1 MAQAEMI
8 DDVGTGTASRGFVS
22 ETLAAWIRHV
32 GPFWAVSIAGHLV
45 VLVIFGLV
53 LGTVHVAQKIMD
65 APEFEAE
72 VETVLPDQPPLEHF
86 EVGDTPLDATE
97 LTTETLTLNEAP
109 QMEQT
114 EQFNDNS
121 AVFTEA
127 GGGMANATN
136 NLGGLGGFDVKA
148 IGEGAVV
155 TGKGGVGTGVGTG
168 TNAGSGGAGAG
179 FGGRGSGRRE
189 AVAAFG
195 GTRQSERA
203 VAAALNWFARH
214 QGDDGGWSLG
224 EYTRQCKD
232 STCTGAGKIK
242 SDPAATA
249 FAMLPFLAAGQTHLS
264 KGPYQKTIYGGLF
277 WLVKHQ
283 DPATGSLGK
292 GTGSEMY
299 THGLA
304 SICLC
309 EAFGLSKDKQI
320 GAAAQAAIKFIETAQ
335 NKEDGGWR
343 YTPGQAGDTS
353 VVGWQ
358 IMALKSAI
366 MAGLTVDK
374 GVMDLAKHYLK
385 LASAKSKQGGL
396 FGYLPESAPSPTM
409 TAVGLLCSQYMGVKR
424 KDDPMIEG
432 EAYIMKL
439 LPTNKTRNSYYW
451 YYATQVMHNLPGP
464 EWDTWNRAMRR
475 TLIETQVKEGC
486 AAGSWDPHKPLPD
499 GHAAETGG
507 RIMTTSLA
515 TLTLEVYY
523 RYLPLYQLD
532 KKDEAGGKV
541 AMNDAK

>member
-1 MAQAEMI
+1 MAQADAAEHFG
-8 DDVGTGTASRGFVS
+8 DEPASRGFIGDTVM
-22 ETLAAWIRHV
+22 AWVRHV
-32 GPFWAVSIAGHLV
+32 GPFWAASIAGHLV
-45 VLVIFGLV
+45 LFIIFGLI
-53 LGTVHVAQKIMD
+53 LGTVKVAQQILD
-65 APEFEAE
+65 APEFVAE
-72 VETVLPDQPPLEHF
+72 VETVMPDQPPLEHF
-86 EVGDTPLDATE
+86 EVGDTPLEATE
-97 LTTETLTLNEAP
+97 LTTETLTLNDAP
-109 QMEQT
+109 VLEQT
-114 EQFNDNS
+114 EQYNDNS

-136 NLGGLGGFDVKA
+136 NLGGLGGFDIKA
-148 IGEGAVV
+148 IGEGAAVR
-155 TGKGGVGTGVGTG
+155 GAGGVGSGVGTG
-168 TNAGSGGAGAG
+168 THGGSGGAGEG
-179 FGGRGSGRRE
+179 FGGRGTGRRE

-214 QGDDGGWSLG
+214 QDREGGWSLG
-224 EYTRQCKD
+224 DYTRMCKD

-242 SDPAATA
+242 SDAAATA

-277 WLVKHQ
+277 WLHKHQ
-283 DPATGSLGK
+283 AANGSLAA
-292 GTGSEMY
+292 GSGSLMY

-304 SICLC
+304 SICMC
-309 EAFGLSKDKQI
+309 EAFGLTKDKQL
-320 GAAAQAAIKFIETAQ
+320 GACAQQAIKFIETAQ

-343 YTPGQAGDTS
+343 YTPGQPGDTS

-358 IMALKSAI
+358 IMALKSAL
-366 MAGLTVDK
+366 MAGLAVDHD
-374 GVMDLAKHYLK
+374 VLDLAKKYLK
-385 LASAKSKQGGL
+385 LASAKSKNGGL

-424 KDDPMIEG
+424 NDPPMIEG
-432 EAYIMKL
+432 EHYIMKL
-439 LPTNKTRNSYYW
+439 LPANRTRNSYYW

-486 AAGSWDPHKPLPD
+486 AAGSWDPHKPTAD

-532 KKDEAGGKV
+532 KKEEAGKV
-541 AMNDAK
+541 AMADDK